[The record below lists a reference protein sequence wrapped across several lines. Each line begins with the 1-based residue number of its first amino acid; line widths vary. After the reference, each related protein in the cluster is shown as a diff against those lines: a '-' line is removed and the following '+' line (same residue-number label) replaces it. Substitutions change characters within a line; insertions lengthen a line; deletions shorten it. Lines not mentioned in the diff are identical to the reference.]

1 MNNPDYFSTLEP
13 HHFRLEHTPEG
24 PLLRLHTNDDG
35 RALGVYVPVEYQ
47 TGIDPYLRLRLDA
60 DSRRELVEWF
70 AEEDEKPF

>member
-1 MNNPDYFSTLEP
+1 MTDYFSTLEP
-13 HHFRLEHTPEG
+13 HHFRLEQTPEG
-24 PLLRLHTNDDG
+24 PILRLHADDDG

-47 TGIDPYLRLRLDA
+47 TGIGPYLRLRLDA